1 MASTPSF
8 SIVTTVFK
16 KEKEINFF
24 LEAALTQNYNGIWE
38 VIVFNDASPDK
49 AEESMDAFVPLYK
62 NRGVDLT
69 IIKNEENLGQ
79 CICRNV
85 GVQLSKGDIIIIID
99 SDCIMDSTYLANLAR
114 LYSFD
119 DCDVVIGPQ
128 NIETR
133 ERDINIVLAECRNE
147 LTVGKLTAMQDP
159 NNKRSFVNCITRNFS
174 VKKSFITED
183 LFDAALSHR
192 ATDPTTGFG
201 WDDVE
206 MGYRLYKKGARI
218 KYSNSVYTVH
228 INHPPS
234 IEDHAS
240 IPLKSMKNYRIM
252 HEKHPEMKYVTRWWS
267 MDTYEKVKKW
277 ASSYNIDYSKNEDYL
292 FLQNHFKNQIPY
304 IYEPIKRKRLKIL
317 TYCWHL
323 PHQYELHKLPH
334 DFTLI
339 TDLGTHHCY
348 RWGYSKR
355 PFPDND
361 TFKKIREINVKNYD
375 LAILH
380 FDENCLHP
388 EYTNNVISENWGLN
402 FKYFVEKLRDI
413 PKIGICHGTP
423 QFYGAYTP
431 NYSGADLMQVIEPAR
446 QSLVNYL
453 KDVMV
458 ICNSHQAEREWGFHK
473 SRVIWHGFDPAE
485 FPRSMYHKKVMGLT
499 NMLGRPHYRGFEI
512 LNVVNSYLP
521 EQLQVAG
528 VATPEPKYYKEKEN
542 NDYAFAKYRNYVDA
556 IREYSIYL
564 NPTVRSPM
572 PRSRTEAMMCGLVTV
587 SYKSHD
593 VDMFIRNG
601 VNGFYSDSPKELAEY
616 IIFLSN
622 DDSALK
628 KVANESY
635 KTAIDIFNNDRY
647 MHDWQE
653 TIFRIVS

>member
-1 MASTPSF
+1 METTPSF

-16 KEKEINFF
+16 KEKEIHVF
-24 LEAALTQNYNGIWE
+24 LEALLNQNYTGSWE
-38 VIVFNDASPDK
+38 VIVFNDNSPDK
-49 AEESMDAFVPLYK
+49 SEEVINSFVPLYESK
-62 NRGVDLT
+62 GIGLT
-69 IIKNEENLGQ
+69 VIKNEENIGQ
-79 CICRNV
+79 CVCRNV

-99 SDCIMDSTYLANLAR
+99 SDCIMDNTYLKNFAN

-133 ERDINIVLAECRNE
+133 DRDIKLVLAECRNSM
-147 LTVGKLTAMQDP
+147 TARKLATMQDP
-159 NNKRSFVNCITRNFS
+159 VNKRSFVNCITRNFS
-174 VKKSFITED
+174 VRKSFITED
-183 LFDAALSHR
+183 LFDAALSHT

-218 KYSNSVYTVH
+218 KYSDSVYTVH
-228 INHPPS
+228 MTHPPS
-234 IEDHAS
+234 IDDRSS
-240 IPLKSMKNYRIM
+240 IPLRCMKNYRKM
-252 HEKHPEMKYVTRWWS
+252 HEKHPEMKYVARWWS
-267 MDTYEKVKKW
+267 MDTYDKIQQWVR
-277 ASSYNIDYSKNEDYL
+277 SYNIDYSTNEDYL
-292 FLQNHFKNQIPY
+292 FLQNHFKEQIPY
-304 IYEPIKRKRLKIL
+304 VYEPIKRKRLKIL

-339 TDLGTHHCY
+339 TDLGTNHCY
-348 RWGYSKR
+348 RWGYSRR

-361 TFKKIREINVKNYD
+361 TMKRIREVNVKNYD

-388 EYTNNVISENWGLN
+388 EYTNNVISSNWGLN
-402 FKYFVEKLRDI
+402 FKYFVENLGDI

-431 NYSGADLMQVIEPAR
+431 DYSGTDLMQVIEPAR

-453 KDVMV
+453 KDVTV
-458 ICNSHQAEREWGFHK
+458 ICNSHQADREWGFHK
-473 SRVIWHGFDPAE
+473 SRVIWHGFDPTE
-485 FPRSMYHKKVMGLT
+485 FPRALYRKKVMGLT
-499 NMLGRPHYRGFEI
+499 NMIGRPHYRGLNI
-512 LNVVNSYLP
+512 LNAVNSYLP
-521 EQLQVAG
+521 EHLQVEG
-528 VATPEPKYYKEKEN
+528 VTTPEPSNYKNKEN
-542 NDYAFAKYRNYVDA
+542 NDYAFAKYRNYIDSM
-556 IREYSIYL
+556 REYSIYF

-601 VNGFYSDSPKELAEY
+601 INGFYSEDPKELAEF
-616 IIFLSN
+616 IIFLSEDN
-622 DDSALK
+622 NAFRK
-628 KVANESY
+628 IAKESY
-635 KTAIDIFNNDRY
+635 RTAIDIFNNDRY
-647 MHDWQE
+647 LHDWQE
-653 TIFRIVS
+653 TIFRVI

>member
-485 FPRSMYHKKVMGLT
+485 FPRSMYRKKVMGLT

-528 VATPEPKYYKEKEN
+528 VETPEPKNYKEKEN

-593 VDMFIRNG
+593 VDMFIRNE

>member
-528 VATPEPKYYKEKEN
+528 VATPEPKNYKEKEN

-653 TIFRIVS
+653 TIFRIVL

>member
-1 MASTPSF
+1 MNNTPSF

-16 KEKEINFF
+16 KEKEISFF
-24 LEAALTQNYNGIWE
+24 LEATLNQNYSGNWE
-38 VIVFNDASPDK
+38 VIVFNDNSPDN
-49 AEESMDAFVPLYK
+49 AEEAMNTFIPLYK
-62 NRGVDLT
+62 EKGINLT

-79 CICRNV
+79 CVCRNV

-99 SDCIMDSTYLANLAR
+99 SDCIVDNTYLANIAN
-114 LYSFD
+114 LYLFD
-119 DCDVVIGPQ
+119 DCDVIIGPQ
-128 NIETR
+128 NIEAYT
-133 ERDINIVLAECRNE
+133 RDIKQILAECRNE
-147 LTVGKLTAMQDP
+147 ITVGKLTTMQDP
-159 NNKRSFVNCITRNFS
+159 NNRRSFVNCITRNFS
-174 VKKSFITED
+174 VKKNFITED
-183 LFDAALSHR
+183 LFDAAFSHK

-218 KYSNSVYTVH
+218 KYSTAVYTVH
-228 INHPPS
+228 MNHPPS
-234 IEDHAS
+234 IEDRAS
-240 IPLKSMKNYRIM
+240 IPLRSMKNYRLM
-252 HEKHPEMKYVTRWWS
+252 HEKHPEMKFVARWWS
-267 MDTYEKVKKW
+267 MDTYEKIKNW
-277 ASSYNIDYSKNEDYL
+277 ARSCNVDYSENEDYL

-339 TDLGTHHCY
+339 NDIGTHHCC

-355 PFPDND
+355 PLPRND
-361 TFKKIREINVKNYD
+361 TLKKLRDINIKNYD

-388 EYTNNVISENWGLN
+388 EHTNNVIGENWGLN
-402 FKYFVEKLRDI
+402 FKYFVEKLGDI

-453 KDVMV
+453 KDIMV

-473 SRVIWHGFDPAE
+473 SRTIWHGFDPAE
-485 FPRSMYHKKVMGLT
+485 FPRSLYHKAVIGLT
-499 NMLGRPHYRGFEI
+499 NMIGRPHYRGLSI
-512 LNVVNSYLP
+512 LNAVNSYLP
-521 EQLQVAG
+521 EHLQTEGIV
-528 VATPEPKYYKEKEN
+528 TPEPKNYKDKEN
-542 NDYAFAKYRNYVDA
+542 NDYAFAKYRNYIDV
-556 IREYSIYL
+556 IREYSIYF

-601 VNGFYSDSPKELAEY
+601 INGFYSEDPKELADY
-616 IIFLSN
+616 IIFLSKN
-622 DDSALK
+622 SSEFK
-628 KVANESY
+628 KISDESY
-635 KTAIDIFNNDRY
+635 KTAIDVFNNDRY
-647 MHDWQE
+647 LHDWQE